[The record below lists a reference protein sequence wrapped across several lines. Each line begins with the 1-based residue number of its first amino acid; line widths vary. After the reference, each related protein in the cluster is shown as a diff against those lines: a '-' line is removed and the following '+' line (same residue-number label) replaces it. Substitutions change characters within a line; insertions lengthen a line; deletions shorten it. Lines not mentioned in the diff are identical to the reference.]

1 MSRNLSLYDETSGCD
16 CKLYQTTTEETY
28 KILEGHT
35 SEAIL
40 QNYLQCMSTWWK
52 GQRGVK
58 EQIKE
63 HEVKIRKFLKGHP
76 SAKWGAS

>member
-1 MSRNLSLYDETSGCD
+1 MSRNLSLYDEVSGCD

-40 QNYLQCMSTWWK
+40 QSYLQCMKEWWK
-52 GQRGVK
+52 GQNGAR

-76 SAKWGAS
+76 NAKFGAS